1 MKSYVDWYRHEKMI
15 LAEIDKGTAWD
26 KISAKISLET
36 GDDVPPDSIRQR
48 YKHLGKVKAKR
59 TR

>member
-1 MKSYVDWYRHEKMI
+1 MI